1 MHLSDQQLLNLD
13 SEENTHLHECADC
26 QQRLENLRQMRSRLN
41 ECANYTIPDRDLKAQ
56 QFRQRMQAQ
65 QSESAQIVK
74 LSPRKRIG
82 YWWTA
87 GFALAASVF
96 LAIQILPGSS
106 VSTAPENS
114 FESLDNLI
122 TQHQTLLQ
130 NYHALSATQSSR
142 ANAQGVVKPLTA
154 LDQQIQNAY
163 LQNLSEE
170 QIRAL
175 WQKKIN
181 NINKELQDDKHL
193 LRI

>member
-13 SEENTHLHECADC
+13 SEDSSHLHECADC
-26 QQRLENLRQMRSRLN
+26 QQRLENLRQMRARLN
-41 ECANYTIPDRDLKAQ
+41 ECADYTIPNRELKAQ
-56 QFRQRMQAQ
+56 QFRLRMQAQ
-65 QSESAQIVK
+65 QTASAQVVK
-74 LSPRKRIG
+74 LSPAKRTG
-82 YWWTA
+82 YWWAA
-87 GFALAASVF
+87 GFALAASLF
-96 LAIQILPGSS
+96 LAIQILPGNP
-106 VSTAPENS
+106 VSPAPEDS
-114 FESLDNLI
+114 PESLDNLI
-122 TQHQTLLQ
+122 TRHQNLLQ
-130 NYHALSATQSSR
+130 NYHAQSSGTR
-142 ANAQGVVKPLTA
+142 TQGLVKPLTA